1 MRASRVLTFARYEIR
16 RAVARK
22 KVLALVALTVLIAIA
37 PYYALDATHT
47 SLITP
52 PLRPYLWILGVF
64 LPQAFFLQFTAL
76 LIAAG
81 SMSEEYE
88 QGTAEVL
95 LSKPV
100 SREEYFF
107 GKYLGGYALVVGIVV
122 LDVVLSIT
130 SATFVFG
137 PQQEL
142 GIVPDDPR
150 GPGVRGAGLL
160 LVRVHGR
167 RADEE
172 VVPLLHPLRLGLLHQ
187 RGGRRVPQHT
197 LQPDGD
203 RRSTRWPT
211 TTSRRPRW
219 TPFPLLLAEPKFPSS
234 VQLVFRFAA
243 TPVEP
248 SIGISALLI
257 AVYFRL
263 RACSSRWPTSAGW
276 TSRSASPRRPHQ
288 RRRDQKT
295 MASPPR

>member
-22 KVLALVALTVLIAIA
+22 KVLALVALTVLISTA
-37 PYYALDATHT
+37 PYYALYATHT
-47 SLITP
+47 SLVTP
-52 PLRPYLWILGVF
+52 PLRPYLWVLGVF

-107 GKYLGGYALVVGIVV
+107 GKYLGGYVLVVGIVI
-122 LDVVLSIT
+122 LDVVLSIS

-137 PQQEL
+137 PQQQLDVEPTILVAQVFAALVFYSFAFMVGEL
-142 GIVPDDPR
+142 M
-150 GPGVRGAGLL
+150 
-160 LVRVHGR
+160 R
-167 RADEE
+167 RSSLSYILSASVFFTSE
-172 VVPLLHPLRLGLLHQ
+172 VVGVFLNILYSLTGTDVYKVANYYL
-187 RGGRRVPQHT
+187 
-197 LQPDGD
+197 
-203 RRSTRWPT
+203 PT
-211 TTSRRPRW
+211 SPVDSL
-219 TPFPLLLAEPKFPSS
+219 PLLLAEPKFPSS

-248 SIGISALLI
+248 SIVVSALLI
-257 AVYFRL
+257 AVYFL
-263 RACSSRWPTSAGW
+263 SAVLIALAYFSGMDVAKRV
-276 TSRSASPRRPHQ
+276 T
-288 RRRDQKT
+288 
-295 MASPPR
+295 

>member
-22 KVLALVALTVLIAIA
+22 KVIALVALTVLIAVA
-37 PYYALDATHT
+37 PYFALDATHT

-52 PLRPYLWILGVF
+52 PLRPYLWVLGVF
-64 LPQAFFLQFTAL
+64 LPQAFFLQFTSL

-107 GKYLGGYALVVGIVV
+107 GKYLGGYTLVVGIVV
-122 LDVVLSIT
+122 LDVILSIT

-137 PQQEL
+137 PQLNL
-142 GIVPDDPR
+142 GILPTI
-150 GPGVRGAGLL
+150 
-160 LVRVHGR
+160 LVAQVFAALVFYSFAFMVGELMR
-167 RADEE
+167 RSSLSYILSASVFLTSE
-172 VVPLLHPLRLGLLHQ
+172 VVGTFLNILY
-187 RGGRRVPQHT
+187 T
-197 LQPDGD
+197 LTG
-203 RRSTRWPT
+203 TGAYKVANFYLPT
-211 TTSRRPRW
+211 SPVDSL
-219 TPFPLLLAEPKFPSS
+219 PLLLGEPSFPSS

-248 SIGISALLI
+248 SIGFSALLI
-257 AVYFRL
+257 AVYVLSAVLIALTYFRNMDVAK
-263 RACSSRWPTSAGW
+263 RVT
-276 TSRSASPRRPHQ
+276 
-288 RRRDQKT
+288 
-295 MASPPR
+295 

>member
-1 MRASRVLTFARYEIR
+1 MRASRVATFARYEIR

-22 KVLALVALTVLIAIA
+22 KVLALVALTILIAIA

-122 LDVVLSIT
+122 LDVILSIT

-137 PQQEL
+137 PQLEL
-142 GIVPDDPR
+142 GILPMI
-150 GPGVRGAGLL
+150 
-160 LVRVHGR
+160 LVAQVFAALVFYSFAFMVGELMR
-167 RADEE
+167 RSSLSYILSASVFLTSE
-172 VVPLLHPLRLGLLHQ
+172 VVGTFLNILY
-187 RGGRRVPQHT
+187 T
-197 LQPDGD
+197 LTGTDIYKVANYYL
-203 RRSTRWPT
+203 PT
-211 TTSRRPRW
+211 SPVDSL
-219 TPFPLLLAEPKFPSS
+219 PLLLAEPNFPSS
-234 VQLVFRFAA
+234 VQAIFRFAA

-248 SIGISALLI
+248 SIGVSALLI
-257 AVYFRL
+257 AVYFL
-263 RACSSRWPTSAGW
+263 SAVLIALAYFRNMDVAKRV
-276 TSRSASPRRPHQ
+276 T
-288 RRRDQKT
+288 
-295 MASPPR
+295 

>member
-1 MRASRVLTFARYEIR
+1 MRAARVLTFARYEIR

-22 KVLALVALTVLIAIA
+22 KVLALVALTVLISIA
-37 PYYALDATHT
+37 PYYALYATHT
-47 SLITP
+47 TLITP

-107 GKYLGGYALVVGIVV
+107 GKYLGGYALVVGIVI
-122 LDVVLSIT
+122 LDVVLSIS

-142 GIVPDDPR
+142 GIEPMI
-150 GPGVRGAGLL
+150 
-160 LVRVHGR
+160 LVAQVFAALVFYSFAFMVGELMR
-167 RADEE
+167 RSSLSYILSASVFFTSE
-172 VVPLLHPLRLGLLHQ
+172 VVGVFLNLLYTLTGTDVY
-187 RGGRRVPQHT
+187 RVANFY
-197 LQPDGD
+197 L
-203 RRSTRWPT
+203 PT
-211 TTSRRPRW
+211 SPVDSL
-219 TPFPLLLAEPKFPSS
+219 PLLLAEPNFPSS
-234 VQLVFRFAA
+234 VQQIFRFAA

-248 SIGISALLI
+248 SAGVSALLI
-257 AVYFRL
+257 AAYF
-263 RACSSRWPTSAGW
+263 SRMDVAKRVT
-276 TSRSASPRRPHQ
+276 
-288 RRRDQKT
+288 
-295 MASPPR
+295 